1 MNSYSLTHLSD
12 AVLLRDLR
20 ALLIRDRELTATLL
34 AHVAEVDDRRLYASA
49 GYSSMFAYCVGEL
62 RLSEDA
68 AGRRITAARAARRF
82 PALLSAIAEGRLH
95 LTAVCL
101 IAPHLSDE
109 NANELVLAATSRS
122 RVEIQEWL
130 ASRFPQTA
138 GVPSTASIRLVA
150 RPGSGPVEI
159 ETRDQFSLD
168 EHAPAHVK
176 STTPVTDGE
185 RENSPSPVRFI
196 VQVTIEKSTH
206 DKLRHAQALLSHSLS
221 SRDVAEVL
229 DRALDALIEKLE
241 TRKLGAAAGG
251 RRSRAPSI
259 HSPRKFGSSSR
270 YIAAHTRR
278 AVWERDRGRC
288 TFVSTSGH
296 RCGERRLLQFDHVE
310 PVARGGKP
318 SVEGLRLRCRAH
330 NLLEAERAF
339 GREFMKRK
347 RELARCNATAT
358 GARATGAHAT
368 ETRTLSA
375 PRGTAADDLT
385 QYVLA
390 GLRGLGCRGEEARR
404 AALFSLSIES
414 GSLEERMRAALG
426 FISRRSIRAGRSA
439 AT

>member
-1 MNSYSLTHLSD
+1 
-12 AVLLRDLR
+12 
-20 ALLIRDRELTATLL
+20 
-34 AHVAEVDDRRLYASA
+34 VD
-49 GYSSMFAYCVGEL
+49 
-62 RLSEDA
+62 
-68 AGRRITAARAARRF
+68 
-82 PALLSAIAEGRLH
+82 
-95 LTAVCL
+95 
-101 IAPHLSDE
+101 
-109 NANELVLAATSRS
+109 
-122 RVEIQEWL
+122 
-130 ASRFPQTA
+130 
-138 GVPSTASIRLVA
+138 
-150 RPGSGPVEI
+150 I
-159 ETRDQFSLD
+159 EARDQFSLD

-206 DKLRHAQALLSHSLS
+206 DKLRPAQALLSHSLS
-221 SRDVAEVL
+221 SRDVAKVL

-241 TRKLGAAAGG
+241 TRKFGSAAGG
-251 RRSRAPSI
+251 RRPRASAAQSI

-278 AVWERDRGRC
+278 TVWERDRGRC

-347 RELARCNATAT
+347 REHARCDTTAA
-358 GARATGAHAT
+358 GARAHAT

-375 PRGTAADDLT
+375 PPGTAADDLT
-385 QYVLA
+385 QDVLA

-414 GSLEERMRAALG
+414 GTLEERMRAALG
-426 FISRRSIRAGRSA
+426 FISRRSIRACRA
-439 AT
+439 ATT